1 MALPRELLLARTLVE
16 LADTLV
22 DNFDIVDLLTLL
34 TDRCVEALD
43 VSEAGLMLASPGG
56 DLRVMASSSDAT
68 RILELFELQTEEG
81 PGTECY
87 RSAAPVVQEKLEE
100 VADRWP
106 RFAPRARQ
114 AGFRSVHALP
124 MHLRNQTI
132 GALSLFRTNE
142 GALAEAD
149 LVAAQAFADVATIAI
164 LQQRVVADAWV
175 VNEQLHTA
183 LSTRIII
190 EQAKGVVAERSGLD
204 MEQSF
209 SRMRSY
215 ARSRGLRLADVA
227 QAIIDG
233 LLLDVDLDSRIP
245 AEKSEKPV

>member
-34 TDRCVEALD
+34 TDRCVEVLD

-68 RILELFELQTEEG
+68 RVLELFELQTEEG
-81 PGTECY
+81 PGPECY
-87 RSAAPVVQEKLEE
+87 RSGAAVVNERLEDIG
-100 VADRWP
+100 DRWP

-124 MHLRNQTI
+124 MHLRTQTI
-132 GALSLFRTNE
+132 GALSLFRTD
-142 GALAEAD
+142 GGGLAEAD
-149 LVAAQAFADVATIAI
+149 LAAAQAFADVATIAI
-164 LQQRVVADAWV
+164 LQQRVVADARV
-175 VNEQLHTA
+175 INEQLHTA

-204 MEQSF
+204 MERSF
-209 SRMRSY
+209 SRMRTY
-215 ARSRGLRLADVA
+215 ARGHGLRLVDVA
-227 QAIIDG
+227 RAIIDG
-233 LLLDVDLDSRIP
+233 ALLDAALDSRTP
-245 AEKSEKPV
+245 TKNSEKPV